1 MPADDAARRAAG
13 MAAFHCYNSAALA
26 SLDSYLRL
34 DAAHGMES
42 VAVVWGGA
50 PLPAPWVSRINVD
63 WVSACR
69 ECMWFLDCANCSLPG
84 ACMPQSLPRLRAGR
98 ARRRRRVSGQLAGCV
113 REQLVPRVQHS
124 SHPHSPAA
132 CAWGCFI
139 DPHPETWPRARAAP
153 QQFRYAEC
161 AGRVVGPD
169 TWLFSGCV
177 PRDDALPA
185 FADFAAFLAGRRAP
199 AVVAAD
205 GAAADG
211 AALVDGRLTH
221 FIVWNEA
228 RAQSS
233 STVPQQHLELLAPAA
248 WQCAS
253 SALRP

>member
-1 MPADDAARRAAG
+1 MPRSSRSQTCMLAAAPDQAADDAARRGAG

-132 CAWGCFI
+132 CAWGVSLTRTLRRG
-139 DPHPETWPRARAAP
+139 PARAQRRSSSATPSARAAWWAP
-153 QQFRYAEC
+153 T
-161 AGRVVGPD
+161 P
-169 TWLFSGCV
+169 GCSRAACRATTPC
-177 PRDDALPA
+177 PRLPT
-185 FADFAAFLAGRRAP
+185 LQRSWR
-199 AVVAAD
+199 
-205 GAAADG
+205 AAARRPSWRP
-211 AALVDGRLTH
+211 AAQRPTAPR
-221 FIVWNEA
+221 WSTA
-228 RAQSS
+228 ASPTSS
-233 STVPQQHLELLAPAA
+233 SGMRREREILQQLP
-248 WQCAS
+248 S
-253 SALRP
+253 SP